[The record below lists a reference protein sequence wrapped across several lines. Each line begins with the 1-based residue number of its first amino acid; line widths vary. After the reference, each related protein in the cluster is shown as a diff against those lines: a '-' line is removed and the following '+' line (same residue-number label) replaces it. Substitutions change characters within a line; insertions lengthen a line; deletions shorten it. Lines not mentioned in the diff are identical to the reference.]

1 MTLILSHNLTMF
13 EGVTQ
18 FSAKPAI
25 IDLYDNRF
33 VMTATDGASEIVFD
47 TPLNELTVGGS
58 MAMLTFTVGGVKRR
72 VDFSFAS
79 RAALIAPAGIFAAGA
94 LVKQSGVN
102 TWVKELKARGATV
115 KYISMGKIWMWSL
128 AATAV
133 ILAIAVVYAI
143 NSVS

>member
-25 IDLYDNRF
+25 IDLYENRF
-33 VMTATDGASEIVFD
+33 VMTTTDGAPEIVFD

-58 MAMLTFTVGGVKRR
+58 MAMLTFTVGDLKRR

-102 TWVKELKARGATV
+102 TWVRELKARGVAV
-115 KYISMGKIWMWSL
+115 KYLSMGKIWMWSL
-128 AATAV
+128 VATAV
-133 ILAIAVVYAI
+133 ILAVAVVYAI